1 MNIRIIHSDPDDE
14 LTTKIV
20 NPSLREFH
28 GRHFSH
34 LSTDH
39 VSSFG
44 QHGADGFVDAK
55 KTGGF
60 LGQYARPTA
69 ACDSGGMIGV
79 LIYVHHDGD
88 VLLFCW
94 VVVSGDGVG
103 VL

>member
-1 MNIRIIHSDPDDE
+1 M
-14 LTTKIV
+14 
-20 NPSLREFH
+20 REFH

-60 LGQYARPTA
+60 RGQYARPTA

-79 LIYVHHDGD
+79 LIYVHHYGD

-94 VVVSGDGVG
+94 VVVSGGGVG